1 MWMTDKQKVFE
12 DLREYVRI
20 YFEGSKHFA
29 NYQYFWLRHNC
40 PCCVHETTKER
51 ILCPS
56 QVALDIRPKDMWMVD
71 DAHIRL
77 VWEDGHVSDFALA
90 WLWDHAYARDAQV
103 SEIQAQDL
111 SLIEVFYDDC
121 AADLVAVCDRYL
133 NEKGAVLVRECPLDT
148 EALIAC
154 LTQDVFTLRDSHFG
168 YVEDL
173 KTDNTTNKNTDQ
185 LGYTNAAVNLHTDQ
199 PFIENVP
206 RFQLLQCIQT
216 ADEGGESLLADA
228 QQVAYYLRDL
238 DGDAFEALTKMPV
251 VFHRK
256 QKNFESKTCYPILSF
271 QSDKFFQV
279 RSSYFTFAPQS
290 CAFDQMEKW
299 YRAYQKFVG
308 LIEDPAY
315 QFRVLLQPQ
324 DFILYDNFRMLHG
337 RTTFTGPRWM
347 KGIYLDYQ

>member
-1 MWMTDKQKVFE
+1 MTGQQKIFE
-12 DLREYVRI
+12 DKHEYLRV
-20 YFEGSKHFA
+20 YFDGSKHFA
-29 NYQYFWLRHNC
+29 NYHYFWLRHHC

-56 QVALDIRPKDMWMVD
+56 QVPLHIRPKDMFMVD

-77 VWEDGHVSDFALA
+77 VWQDGHVSDFALA
-90 WLWDHAYARDAQV
+90 WLWDHAYAIDAQV

-111 SLIEVFYDDC
+111 AHIEVFYENCSEDF
-121 AADLVAVCDRYL
+121 VAICDRYL
-133 NEKGAVLVRECPLDT
+133 KEKGAILMRGCTLDT
-148 EALIAC
+148 EALISR

-168 YVEDL
+168 YIEDL

-228 QQVAYYLRDL
+228 QQAAYYLRDL
-238 DGDAFEALTKMPV
+238 DRVAFEALTKMPV

-256 QKNFESKTCYPILSF
+256 QKHFESQTSCPILSF
-271 QSDKFFQV
+271 QSDQFFQV
-279 RSSYFTFAPQS
+279 RSSYFTFAPLS
-290 CAFDQMEKW
+290 YSFDQMEKW
-299 YRAYQKFVG
+299 YRAYQKFVR

-337 RTTFTGPRWM
+337 RTPFTGPRWM